1 MRKELQ
7 VIKYLLDNFS
17 PSDGL
22 IVDLRM
28 ANYLLAYS
36 QIGDETKVL
45 QTDETIIVPKKAVHR
60 LIGTGTDAI
69 ILEISTGVFDEKDI
83 VRLEDD
89 YSRA

>member
-22 IVDLRM
+22 IIDLRM

-36 QIGDETKVL
+36 VSLSTRQFIGC
-45 QTDETIIVPKKAVHR
+45 QPKQDDFKEMVAS
-60 LIGTGTDAI
+60 
-69 ILEISTGVFDEKDI
+69 LEGI
-83 VRLEDD
+83 
-89 YSRA
+89 